1 MQNEKNP
8 VDTVIERRARLPF
21 KRRPEILK
29 RAVRDRPTGSGAGVD
44 RGNDRKAL
52 PRRLLQE
59 PVRWRAIAEL
69 AQHGL
74 AFNHIETRPRRGL
87 IDERMRLVKKSGS
100 EDPGLHGSAQA
111 AAGQVAA

>member
-8 VDTVIERRARLPF
+8 VDTTIERLARPPF

-29 RAVRDRPTGSGAGVD
+29 RTVRNRPAGGGAGVD

-59 PVRWRAIAEL
+59 PVGWRAIAEL

-74 AFNHIETRPRRGL
+74 AFHDIETRPRCSL
-87 IDERMRLVKKSGS
+87 LDERMRLVKKSGS